1 LGLGL
6 NDMKL
11 EIGNMY
17 LTDLGL
23 GLNDMK
29 LEIGNMYLSEND
41 DVVEI
46 IGFHAVDDLYEGD
59 DGHFY
64 EEDGI
69 GFTSPYDLIGE
80 ID

>member
-1 LGLGL
+1 
-6 NDMKL
+6 
-11 EIGNMY
+11 
-17 LTDLGL
+17 
-23 GLNDMK
+23 MK